1 MTIIPAI
8 DLLGGQVVR
17 LRQGSFDD
25 VDVYDQDP
33 VAMARSL
40 EDAGATRLHVVD
52 LDAARGDKQANR
64 KKIRKIRKSVTCTI
78 ELGGGIRSDDDIEE
92 LLDLG
97 MDRLIVGTTFAR
109 RPSIVEGWTAHY
121 GNVFL
126 AGIDSREG
134 HVYVSGWEEETR
146 VSDLELAKKAKET
159 GILAI
164 VFTSIDRDGMMQGPN
179 IDRTNRI
186 AEASGLPVILSGG
199 ISSREDLEKVASEG
213 HENLVGVVTGRAIYE
228 GGVDFKDIFST
239 YPGESGGDRW

>member
-97 MDRLIVGTTFAR
+97 MDRLMGGTTFAR
-109 RPSIVEGWTAHY
+109 RPSIGEGWTARY

>member
-8 DLLGGQVVR
+8 DLLGGHVVR

-33 VAMARSL
+33 VSMAR
-40 EDAGATRLHVVD
+40 EFEEAGATRLHVVD

-64 KKIRKIRKSVTCTI
+64 KKIRKIRKAVRCTI

-97 MDRLIVGTTFAR
+97 IDRLVLGTTFAR
-109 RPSIVEGWTAHY
+109 KPSIVEGWSAHY

-126 AGIDSREG
+126 AGIDSRDG
-134 HVYVSGWEEETR
+134 QVYVSGWEEETK
-146 VSDLELAKKAKET
+146 VADIDLAKRAKET

-164 VFTSIDRDGMMQGPN
+164 IFTSIDRDGMMQGPN
-179 IDRTNRI
+179 IERTNRI

-199 ISSREDLEKVASEG
+199 VSSRGDLDRVQSEG
-213 HENLVGVVTGRAIYE
+213 HANIVAAITGKAIYE
-228 GGVDFKDIFST
+228 GGLDIKEVFSAF
-239 YPGESGGDRW
+239 PGSTEEETW

>member
-1 MTIIPAI
+1 M
-8 DLLGGQVVR
+8 R